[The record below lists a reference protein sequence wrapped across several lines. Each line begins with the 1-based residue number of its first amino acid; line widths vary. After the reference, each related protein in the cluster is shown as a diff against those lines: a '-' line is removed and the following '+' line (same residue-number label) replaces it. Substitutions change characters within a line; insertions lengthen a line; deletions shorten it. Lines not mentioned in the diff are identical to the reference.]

1 MGAEQTPANKCKC
14 AQKQLSV
21 SSSSWCMGH
30 LAGVMAHPAWH
41 GPQHWGAS
49 LAGSRTPCCTP
60 QWENQAGKLWGLM
73 HQPLAE
79 VSGGGGLEFS
89 PRAFQGS
96 FAMSCASAL
105 GCCCL
110 GSLLSLT
117 GWFVKGGIL
126 PCLAVFPCWVHFLFF
141 LP

>member
-1 MGAEQTPANKCKC
+1 
-14 AQKQLSV
+14 
-21 SSSSWCMGH
+21 MGH
-30 LAGVMAHPAWH
+30 LAGVMAQPAWH
-41 GPQHWGAS
+41 GPQHQGAS

-79 VSGGGGLEFS
+79 VSAGGGLEFS

-117 GWFVKGGIL
+117 GWLCKGWDS
-126 PCLAVFPCWVHFLFF
+126 AVSSSVPMLGAFSLLSPIT
-141 LP
+141 